1 MKKKLTT
8 LKGSISRLIASFIC
22 VLLVIGLFPSTVFAA
37 ACSAEINFK
46 VIPVYLDASMY
57 LGYDV
62 DYDNA
67 WIGTLPCTYNTDH
80 ASNAN
85 HQIQVK
91 GFHPDVIELQV
102 REGYEWAGW
111 AKYTINLQDV
121 KNPPFATYY
130 DWSPDT
136 TNVSGTGTHYIY
148 MIYHQEAP
156 SIPTAPNSNT
166 VEKLLD
172 DGAVKV
178 DCINNNVVHEDAM
191 YGLFPDSYTI
201 GDVEGGETSGYT
213 CDITVQPG
221 PYVRA
226 YNKTLE
232 GHTLDPDDQTSETI
246 TLTWDTDSNSWSK
259 PDTGIPV
266 IFTVKCTTTPPPT
279 DPAITDFTKKRLTI
293 IPDDITWVEGFDKN
307 SINTDANVVIPN
319 GGSVTLLYQLTVTG
333 DADANFVVTDEGAT
347 LVGSNCNATQNGNTI
362 LGTIPTGGIAA
373 LYVTK
378 TFDAD
383 DITEGKLTNSAS
395 VAAGADTDLDDSVDD
410 AEVSTPAEGESPT
423 KPTAPDKDDLPMILG
438 DGIVKVNCV
447 TTGVDH
453 VNKTYG
459 LIQGSYTLGE
469 VTLDENTN
477 YICSMTI
484 NPGEYVAQYNN
495 DVGAAHTLHT
505 DNQTAEIILTWNAET
520 NEWELATNLPI
531 IFAVTEYPRPTA

>member
-37 ACSAEINFK
+37 ACSAEIEFK

-111 AKYTINLQDV
+111 AKYTIDLQDV

-130 DWSPDT
+130 DWSSDT
-136 TNVSGTGTHYIY
+136 TNVSGTGTHHIY

-172 DGAVKV
+172 DGVVKV
-178 DCINNNVVHEDAM
+178 DCINANVVHEDAM
-191 YGLFPDSYTI
+191 YGLFPDSYVI
-201 GDVEGGETSGYT
+201 GNVAGDETSGYT
-213 CDITVQPG
+213 CDITVQPD
-221 PYVRA
+221 PYVQT
-226 YNKTLE
+226 YNGRHGDHTLE
-232 GHTLDPDDQTSETI
+232 SAAQTSKTI
-246 TLTWDTDSNSWSK
+246 TLTWDTDNERWTVPEDS
-259 PDTGIPV
+259 IPV
-266 IFTVKCTTTPPPT
+266 IFTVKCTTTPPPA
-279 DPAITDFTKKRLTI
+279 DPAIRGFTKERLTS
-293 IPDDITWVEGFDKN
+293 IPDEDDITWVEGFDKN

-347 LVGSNCNATQNGNTI
+347 LVGSNCDAVQSGSSIT
-362 LGTIPTGGIAA
+362 GTIPADGTAKV
-373 LYVTK
+373 YVTK
-378 TFDAD
+378 TFGAGDIVDDQLINTAD
-383 DITEGKLTNSAS
+383 VKPGEN
-395 VAAGADTDLDDSVDD
+395 TDLDDSVDD

-423 KPTAPDKDDLPMILG
+423 KPTAPDEDDLPMILG

-505 DNQTAEIILTWNAET
+505 DNQTAEIILTWNAES
-520 NEWELATNLPI
+520 NGWECTTNLPI
-531 IFAVTEYPRPTA
+531 IFAVTE

>member
-37 ACSAEINFK
+37 ACSAEIKFK

-91 GFHPDVIELQV
+91 GFHPDVIKLQV

-111 AKYTINLQDV
+111 EKYTIDLQDV

-130 DWSPDT
+130 DGSSAT

-178 DCINNNVVHEDAM
+178 DCINDNVVHEDAM
-191 YGLFPDSYTI
+191 YGLFPDSYVI
-201 GDVEGGETSGYT
+201 GNVAGDETSGYT
-213 CDITVQPG
+213 CDITVQPD
-221 PYVRA
+221 PYVQA
-226 YNKTLE
+226 YNGMHGDHTLE
-232 GHTLDPDDQTSETI
+232 PADQTSKTI
-246 TLTWDTDSNSWSK
+246 TLKWDTDNERWTVPEDS
-259 PDTGIPV
+259 IPV
-266 IFTVKCTTTPPPT
+266 IFKVKCTTTPPPA
-279 DPAITDFTKKRLTI
+279 DPAIRGFTKERLTS
-293 IPDDITWVEGFDKN
+293 IPDEDDITWVEGFDKN

-319 GGSVTLLYQLTVTG
+319 GGSVTLLYQLTITG
-333 DADANFVVTDEGAT
+333 DEGANFVVTDEGAT
-347 LVGSNCNATQNGNTI
+347 LVGSNCGAVQDAETGKI
-362 LGTIPTGGIAA
+362 SGTIPAESTSVNI
-373 LYVTK
+373 YVTK
-378 TFDAD
+378 TFTAG
-383 DITEGKLTNSAS
+383 DIASDMLTNTAS
-395 VAAGADTDLDDSVDD
+395 VEAGDDTDLGSGVGD
-410 AEVSTPAEGESPT
+410 AEASTPAEEESPT
-423 KPTAPDKDDLPMILG
+423 KPTAPDEDDLPMILG

-447 TTGVDH
+447 TTDVDH

-484 NPGEYVAQYNN
+484 NPGEYVAQYND

-505 DNQTAEIILTWNAET
+505 DNQAAEIILTWNAET

-531 IFAVTEYPRPTA
+531 IFAVTE

>member
-37 ACSAEINFK
+37 ACSAEIKFK

-62 DYDNA
+62 DYNNA

-111 AKYTINLQDV
+111 AKYMINLQNV

-130 DWSPDT
+130 DWSSDT
-136 TNVSGTGTHYIY
+136 ASVSGTGTHYIY

-178 DCINNNVVHEDAM
+178 DCTTKSANHPDKIS
-191 YGLFPDSYTI
+191 GLLPDSYEI
-201 GDVEGGETSGYT
+201 GDVEGDETSGYT

-226 YNKTLE
+226 YNETLE

-266 IFTVKCTTTPPPT
+266 IFTVKCTITPPPA
-279 DPAITDFTKKRLTI
+279 DPAIRGFTKERLTS
-293 IPDDITWVEGFDKN
+293 IPNDITWIDGFDKN

-319 GGSVTLLYQLTVTG
+319 GGSVTLLYKLTVTG
-333 DADANFVVTDEGAT
+333 DTGANFVVTDEGAT
-347 LVGSNCNATQNGNTI
+347 LVGSNCGAVQDAETGKI
-362 LGTIPTGGIAA
+362 SGTIPAESTSVNI
-373 LYVTK
+373 YVTK
-378 TFDAD
+378 TFTAG
-383 DITEGKLTNSAS
+383 DIASDMLTNTAS
-395 VAAGADTDLDDSVDD
+395 VEAGDDTDLGSGVGD
-410 AEVSTPAEGESPT
+410 AEASTPAEEESPT
-423 KPTAPDKDDLPMILG
+423 KPTAPDEDILLTLLG
-438 DGIVKVNCV
+438 DGVVKVDCEAS
-447 TTGVDH
+447 GVSH

-459 LIQGSYTLGE
+459 LIQSSYTPGT
-469 VTLDENTN
+469 VTSDGDTG
-477 YICSMTI
+477 YIYTLTI
-484 NPGEYVAQYNN
+484 DSEKYVAQYND

-505 DNQTAEIILTWNAET
+505 DNQTAEIILTWTAES
-520 NEWELATNLPI
+520 NEWECTTNLPI
-531 IFAVTEYPRPTA
+531 IFAVTE

>member
-37 ACSAEINFK
+37 ACSAEIEFK

-57 LGYDV
+57 LGYDI
-62 DYDNA
+62 DYDKA
-67 WIGTLPCTYNTDH
+67 WIETLPCTYNTDH

-130 DWSPDT
+130 DWSSDT
-136 TNVSGTGTHYIY
+136 TNVSGTGTHHIY

-178 DCINNNVVHEDAM
+178 DCINDNVVHEDAM

-201 GDVEGGETSGYT
+201 GDVEGDETSGYT
-213 CDITVQPG
+213 CDITVQPD
-221 PYVRA
+221 PYVQT
-226 YNKTLE
+226 YNGMHGDHTLE
-232 GHTLDPDDQTSETI
+232 LADQTSKTI

-266 IFTVKCTTTPPPT
+266 IFTVKCTTTPPPA
-279 DPAITDFTKKRLTI
+279 DPAIRGFTKERLTS
-293 IPDDITWVEGFDKN
+293 IPDDITWIDGFDKN

-319 GGSVTLLYQLTVTG
+319 GGSVTLLYKLTVTG
-333 DADANFVVTDEGAT
+333 DAGANFVVTDEGAT
-347 LVGSNCNATQNGNTI
+347 LVGSNCGAVQDAETGKI
-362 LGTIPTGGIAA
+362 SGTIPAESTSVNI
-373 LYVTK
+373 YVTK
-378 TFDAD
+378 TFTAS
-383 DITEGKLTNSAS
+383 DIRNDTLTNSAS
-395 VAAGADTDLDDSVDD
+395 VAPGENTELGNDVGN
-410 AEVSTPAEGESPT
+410 AEASTPAEEESPT
-423 KPTAPDKDDLPMILG
+423 KPTAPDEDILLTLLG
-438 DGIVKVNCV
+438 DGVVKVDCEAS
-447 TTGVDH
+447 GVSH

-459 LIQGSYTLGE
+459 LIQGSYVLGTVTSDGDTGYIYTL
-469 VTLDENTN
+469 
-477 YICSMTI
+477 TI
-484 NPGEYVAQYNN
+484 DSKEYVAQYND
-495 DVGAAHTLHT
+495 DVGAEHTLHT
-505 DNQTAEIILTWNAET
+505 DNQAAEIILTWNAET

-531 IFAVTEYPRPTA
+531 IFAVTE

>member
-37 ACSAEINFK
+37 ACSAEIEFK

-57 LGYDV
+57 LGYDI

-91 GFHPDVIELQV
+91 GFHPDVIKLQV

-111 AKYTINLQDV
+111 AKYTFDLQDV

-130 DWSPDT
+130 DWSFDT
-136 TNVSGTGTHYIY
+136 TSVNGTGTHYIY

-201 GDVEGGETSGYT
+201 GDVEGDKTSGYT
-213 CDITVQPG
+213 CDITVQPD
-221 PYVRA
+221 PYVQA
-226 YNKTLE
+226 YNGAHGDHTLE
-232 GHTLDPDDQTSETI
+232 PAAQTSKTI
-246 TLTWDTDSNSWSK
+246 TLKWDTDNERWTVPEDS
-259 PDTGIPV
+259 IPV

-279 DPAITDFTKKRLTI
+279 DLAIRGFTKERLTS
-293 IPDDITWVEGFDKN
+293 IPDEDDITWVEGFDKN
-307 SINTDANVVIPN
+307 SINTDATVVIPN
-319 GGSVTLLYQLTVTG
+319 GGSVTLLYKLTVTG

-362 LGTIPTGGIAA
+362 LGTIPAGGIAA

-383 DITEGKLTNSAS
+383 DISGGNLTNSAS
-395 VAAGADTDLDDSVDD
+395 VAAGENTELGDGVDN
-410 AEVSTPAEGESPT
+410 AEVSTPAEGESSV
-423 KPTAPDKDDLPMILG
+423 KPTAPDEDDLPTLLG
-438 DGIVKVNCV
+438 DSVVKVDCEAS
-447 TTGVDH
+447 GVSH

-459 LIQGSYTLGE
+459 LIQSSYRPGTVTSDGDTGYIYTL
-469 VTLDENTN
+469 
-477 YICSMTI
+477 TI
-484 NPGEYVAQYNN
+484 DSEEYVAQYND

-531 IFAVTEYPRPTA
+531 IFAVTE

>member
-37 ACSAEINFK
+37 ACSAEIKFK

-62 DYDNA
+62 DYGNA
-67 WIGTLPCTYNTDH
+67 RIGTLPCTYNTDH

-91 GFHPDVIELQV
+91 GFHPDVIKLQV

-111 AKYTINLQDV
+111 AKYTIDLQDV

-130 DWSPDT
+130 DWSPAT
-136 TNVSGTGTHYIY
+136 TSVNGTGTHYIY

-166 VEKLLD
+166 VKKLLD

-201 GDVEGGETSGYT
+201 GDVEVDETSGYT
-213 CDITVQPG
+213 CDITVQPD
-221 PYVRA
+221 PYVQA
-226 YNKTLE
+226 YN
-232 GHTLDPDDQTSETI
+232 GVHGDHTLDPDSQTSETI

-266 IFTVKCTTTPPPT
+266 IFTVKCTITPPAKPT
-279 DPAITDFTKKRLTI
+279 ITGFTKERLTS
-293 IPDDITWVEGFDKN
+293 IPDDIIWVDGFNTND
-307 SINTDANVVIPN
+307 INTDASVVIPN

-333 DADANFVVTDEGAT
+333 DAGANFVVTDEGAT
-347 LVGSNCNATQNGNTI
+347 LVGSNCDAVQSGSSIT
-362 LGTIPTGGIAA
+362 GTIPADGTAKV
-373 LYVTK
+373 YVTK
-378 TFDAD
+378 TFGAGDIVDDQLINTAD
-383 DITEGKLTNSAS
+383 VKPGEN
-395 VAAGADTDLDDSVDD
+395 TDLDDSVDD
-410 AEVSTPAEGESPT
+410 AEVSTPAKGESPT
-423 KPTAPDKDDLPMILG
+423 KPTAPDEDDLPTLLG
-438 DGIVKVNCV
+438 DGVVKVDCEASSV
-447 TTGVDH
+447 SH

-459 LIQGSYTLGE
+459 LIQSSYTPGT
-469 VTLDENTN
+469 VTSDGDTG
-477 YICSMTI
+477 YIYTLTI
-484 NPGEYVAQYNN
+484 DSEEYVAQYND

-520 NEWELATNLPI
+520 DEWELATNLPI
-531 IFAVTEYPRPTA
+531 IFAVTE

>member
-37 ACSAEINFK
+37 ACSAEIKFK

-62 DYDNA
+62 DYGNA

-130 DWSPDT
+130 DWSSDT
-136 TNVSGTGTHYIY
+136 TSVSGTGTHYIY

-178 DCINNNVVHEDAM
+178 DCINDNVVHEDAM
-191 YGLFPDSYTI
+191 YGLLPDSYEI
-201 GDVEGGETSGYT
+201 GDVEGDELSGYT
-213 CDITVQPG
+213 CDITVQPDS
-221 PYVRA
+221 YVQA
-226 YNKTLE
+226 YNETHE
-232 GHTLDPDDQTSETI
+232 GHTLEPANQTSKI
-246 TLTWDTDSNSWSK
+246 TLKWDADSESWIE
-259 PDTGIPV
+259 PENGIPV
-266 IFTVKCTTTPPPT
+266 IFTVKCTITPPAKPT
-279 DPAITDFTKKRLTI
+279 ITGFTKERLTS
-293 IPDDITWVEGFDKN
+293 IPDDIIWVDGFNTND
-307 SINTDANVVIPN
+307 INTDASVVIPN
-319 GGSVTLLYQLTVTG
+319 GGSVTLLYQLTITG
-333 DADANFVVTDEGAT
+333 DEGANFVVTDEGAT
-347 LVGSNCNATQNGNTI
+347 LVGSNCGAVQDAETGKI
-362 LGTIPTGGIAA
+362 SGTIPAESTSVNI
-373 LYVTK
+373 YVTK
-378 TFDAD
+378 TFTAG
-383 DITEGKLTNSAS
+383 DIASDMLTNTAS
-395 VAAGADTDLDDSVDD
+395 VEAGDDTDLGSGVGD
-410 AEVSTPAEGESPT
+410 AEASTPAEEESPT
-423 KPTAPDKDDLPMILG
+423 KPTAPDEDDLPMILG

-520 NEWELATNLPI
+520 NEWEPATNLPI
-531 IFAVTEYPRPTA
+531 IFAVTE